1 MIEEQK
7 KCCFSQSIHC
17 STKPLS
23 TIEAIVAKY
32 LAPKQS
38 TTSKPVKRLIKRPYG
53 VSVTDLDDLGENI
66 MKQRK
71 KQVKKAKVVDNDKIS
86 KTSSKKT
93 KTLRK

>member
-1 MIEEQK
+1 MDS
-7 KCCFSQSIHC
+7 FGS
-17 STKPLS
+17 STKPSS